1 VLAFRL
7 IVFPAQIGL
16 LEEAVGA
23 VGAGRITTVVVP
35 DPLGQPATFT
45 VNEYV
50 PAAALV
56 TLGMLGF

>member
-1 VLAFRL
+1 M
-7 IVFPAQIGL
+7 FPAQIGL

-23 VGAGRITTVVVP
+23 VGAERITTVVVP